1 MKPHLR
7 VQDLLLL
14 LQDTSNTM
22 GENTHLVVLV
32 DGKEY
37 PIIGARPYDGVFCQ
51 LEIGVEMTDAGTRRD
66 GEFVMVKV

>member
-1 MKPHLR
+1 
-7 VQDLLLL
+7 
-14 LQDTSNTM
+14 M